1 VENTD
6 YALESVDIR
15 TAKPVFLQRSPQ
27 LMPALSWAADGRLLY
42 AYRDDPAGERDDSSV
57 WCMRVSEKSG
67 RAEQSAQ
74 QLTRGEGRIAGL
86 NATADGKR
94 LVLWRANTQP
104 QVFLAEMDT
113 ATHQLKPPRR
123 LTLDDSGNV
132 ASAWSAD
139 SRSILFV
146 SNRNGTWKLFRQRID
161 QVTPEVLVEG
171 RNIFLPRFEPDG
183 THIMYLSGY
192 DPEHSAQ
199 PVNVM
204 EVSPQ
209 GDAPRVVL
217 QKPSIF
223 NIQCARSPSSLCL
236 LSTRTASRHDFFSFE
251 PSNGSMQHFAT
262 FQIPHD
268 LNWSLSAD
276 GLQLALISVGSV
288 PSVTF
293 MTVKDKSTHEVAL
306 PGWASLQGGDW
317 LADGKGVMLAA
328 TAQNGASVILAISA
342 KGDRRLLLEGGR
354 SERYWWAL
362 PSPDGLHAAVEKVA
376 GENNVWMMDNF

>member
-1 VENTD
+1 
-6 YALESVDIR
+6 
-15 TAKPVFLQRSPQ
+15 
-27 LMPALSWAADGRLLY
+27 
-42 AYRDDPAGERDDSSV
+42 
-57 WCMRVSEKSG
+57 MRVSEKSG

-94 LVLWRANTQP
+94 LVLWRANTHP
-104 QVFLAEMDT
+104 QVFLAEMDST
-113 ATHQLKPPRR
+113 THHLKPPRR

-132 ASAWSAD
+132 ATAWMAD

-183 THIMYLSGY
+183 THILYLSGY
-192 DPEHSAQ
+192 DPEHPAQ
-199 PVNVM
+199 PVSVM
-204 EVSPQ
+204 EVPLQ
-209 GDAPRVVL
+209 GGAPRVVL
-217 QKPSIF
+217 QAPSIF

-236 LSTRTASRHDFFSFE
+236 LSTRTASRQDFFSFE

-262 FQIPHD
+262 FQTPHD

-276 GLQLALISVGSV
+276 GLQLALINVGSV
-288 PSVTF
+288 SGVTF
-293 MTVKDKSTHEVAL
+293 LTVKDKSTHEVAL

-328 TAQNGASVILAISA
+328 TTQNGASVILAISV
-342 KGDRRLLLEGGR
+342 KGDRRLLLEGGP
-354 SERYWWAL
+354 SERYWWSL
-362 PSPDGLHAAVEKVA
+362 PSPDGLHAAVEKIT